1 MDKFNFYYEYKDLC
15 NLLSARQFR
24 KLVIALAEYAK
35 NKTFPD
41 KLPKKTLVV
50 FMKIKNIMDIEWT
63 EYEKEQNKE
72 SLSQIRSKAGK
83 KGMKH
88 RWG

>member
-1 MDKFNFYYEYKDLC
+1 
-15 NLLSARQFR
+15 
-24 KLVIALAEYAK
+24 
-35 NKTFPD
+35 
-41 KLPKKTLVV
+41 
-50 FMKIKNIMDIEWT
+50 MKIKNIMDIEWT
-63 EYEKEQNKE
+63 EYEKEKNKE